1 MRLARRPFISYTSSH
16 FLWYFHVGT
25 FWQFF
30 FFLCYHNHVFQ
41 FGLRMKTHAI
51 ENPPFYADILWYG
64 KAKLGTSC
72 HANFLL
78 GYEQKTTPN
87 REREKQCTFVFNSYE
102 GVYTGSSRLHTFS
115 SSRARLKFIL
125 LVPLNFYHTSGSS
138 RVFIPPY
145 HLDFIHT
152 SGLSRF
158 FPYLWCMTV

>member
-30 FFLCYHNHVFQ
+30 FFLCYHYHVFQ
-41 FGLRMKTHAI
+41 VGLRMKTHAI

-64 KAKLGTSC
+64 KEKLGTSC

-87 REREKQCTFVFNSYE
+87 REREKQCKILNLIFFHWNFE
-102 GVYTGSSRLHTFS
+102 KWEAGSVS
-115 SSRARLKFIL
+115 SAQPWMSNHLSKSTCRISFLSIVL
-125 LVPLNFYHTSGSS
+125 YSLWSGEDS
-138 RVFIPPY
+138 
-145 HLDFIHT
+145 IHHGT
-152 SGLSRF
+152 YYR
-158 FPYLWCMTV
+158 W

>member
-87 REREKQCTFVFNSYE
+87 REREKQCTFVFNSSE
-102 GVYTGSSRLHTFS
+102 GVYIGSSRLHT
-115 SSRARLKFIL
+115 
-125 LVPLNFYHTSGSS
+125 SGSS
-138 RVFIPPY
+138 IPSY
-145 HLDFIHT
+145 TKGMEKNLDEPEVWIKSRW
-152 SGLSRF
+152 SGGMRAL
-158 FPYLWCMTV
+158 